1 MNLVSLIRRASIAA
15 TCAFAALAL
24 SIGAAR
30 AQSLGDINGQLS
42 EIEGQISAARNDTGK
57 AGSVITQLDRLEA
70 LFAKVASSPKI
81 DKSSLAPTYNRLDS
95 ALTQMYQTWKQKK
108 DDCINTIDNGGQ
120 CDYTEPEKLSL
131 QALYPLSWLR
141 FTGATTVYANDSTM
155 AKKLLNQ
162 AVDGFTESTL
172 VIVDPNLVREN
183 LLGRAYCERELG
195 KYNKPDYD
203 RAIADFKQILQAG
216 TQTPQYKAA
225 NQGIATTY
233 VAMGEPD
240 KAKQYVGNIGTGG
253 GALMFQLQ
261 TMFEAEHSTHDAA
274 KRAKLHQEIVAK
286 LKQQEGSKQDWAIAV
301 AAASKY
307 THDPIQE
314 FGSSNDPFEKWLLA
328 NILLGRKDNN
338 GAAKYYVEAAR
349 GSSKY
354 AQGYRY
360 ASDIYYNEKRFDL
373 VQQLAN
379 SLSRGGGADAEY
391 FTFMSYRLP
400 RMQWENTGMK
410 NTALEDQWVKAA
422 ESYLQKFSHGAHA
435 DECRF
440 RLGERLQRQ
449 KQYLE
454 AAKMYDQVTGSNEY
468 SFTAKYNAATCN
480 YLALAALENAKDKKA
495 PSASA
500 EDLKKAAVQDLMDTI
515 KMAPAA
521 ERSAGSASQR
531 KFVHD
536 TKGRAIYML
545 AGILEQGKKAD
556 PQQISSLLAG
566 YEEQYPGMKDR
577 FRDIGEWRIT
587 AEDDLGQYDRVESD
601 VKAIVERNRGSTEH
615 SDFIKTLGLDFWQK
629 AQELKAKGDQKGY
642 LANARFAQIAYEYF
656 EELVAQG
663 KIPAKNLTGTLS
675 ILGKTY
681 IAQDNIPKAQE
692 IFNQVVKADPGSP
705 DANAGLARIAQAKG
719 NYKDAVNL
727 WTNVESTAAESDP
740 LWYESKYQ
748 VAVIY
753 LKQGNTQGACL
764 KLAQTRAE
772 HPSLGGPAMLAQ
784 WNALQRKNCLGQK

>member
-1 MNLVSLIRRASIAA
+1 MNSVSLIRRASIAA

-24 SIGAAR
+24 SLGAAR
-30 AQSLGDINGQLS
+30 AQSLSDINSQLS
-42 EIEGQISAARNDTGK
+42 QIEGQLPAARNDGGQ
-57 AGSVITQLDRLEA
+57 AGSVISQLDRLEA
-70 LFAKVASSPKI
+70 LFAKLASSPKI

-95 ALTQMYQTWKQKK
+95 ALGGMYTTWKQKK

-141 FTGATTVYANDSTM
+141 FTGATTVYAGDSTM

-172 VIVDPNLVREN
+172 VIVDPNLIREN

-216 TQTPQYKAA
+216 SQTPQYKAA
-225 NQGIATTY
+225 NQGIASTY
-233 VAMGEPD
+233 VAMGN
-240 KAKQYVGNIGTGG
+240 AKEAQKYVGQIGSGG

-261 TMFEAEHSTHDAA
+261 TMFAAEHSTHDPA
-274 KRAKLHQEIVAK
+274 KRAKLHEEIVAK
-286 LKQQEGSKQDWAIAV
+286 LKEQEGNKQNWAIAV

-307 THDPIQE
+307 SQDPIKE

-338 GAAKYYVEAAR
+338 GAAKYYVDAAR

-354 AQGYRY
+354 AEGYRY
-360 ASDIYYNEKRFDL
+360 AADIYYNEKRFDL
-373 VQQLAN
+373 VQQLAS
-379 SLSRGGGADAEY
+379 SLSHGGGADAEY

-400 RMQWENTGMK
+400 RMQWENSGMK
-410 NTALEDQWVKAA
+410 NASLEDQWVKAA
-422 ESYLQKFSHGAHA
+422 ESYLQKFPHGGHA

-449 KQYLE
+449 KEYME

-480 YLALAALENAKDKKA
+480 YLALAAAENAKGKTA
-495 PSASA
+495 PAVSPA
-500 EDLKKAAVQDLMDTI
+500 DLKKAAVQDLMDTI
-515 KMAPAA
+515 KMAPTA
-521 ERSAGSASQR
+521 ERSAGSASQK
-531 KFVHD
+531 KFIHD
-536 TKGRAIYML
+536 TRGRAIYML
-545 AGILEQGKKAD
+545 AGILEQDKKAD
-556 PQQISSLLAG
+556 PKQIAGLLAG
-566 YEEQYPGMKDR
+566 YEAQYPGMKDR
-577 FRDIGEWRIT
+577 FRDIEEWRIT
-587 AEDDLGQYDRVESD
+587 AEDDLGNYDQVTSD
-601 VKAIVERNRGSTEH
+601 VQAIVERNKGSLEH
-615 SDFIKTLGLDFWQK
+615 TDFIKELGLDFWQR

-642 LANARFAQIAYEYF
+642 QANAKLAQIAYDFF
-656 EELVAQG
+656 EDLVQQG

-692 IFNQVVKADPGSP
+692 IFSQVVKADPGSP

-719 NYKDAVNL
+719 DYKNAVNL

-753 LKQGNTQGACL
+753 LKQGNVQGACL

-784 WNALQRKNCLGQK
+784 WNALQRKNCLNQK

>member
-1 MNLVSLIRRASIAA
+1 MNSVSLVRRASIAA

-24 SIGAAR
+24 SMGAAR
-30 AQSLGDINGQLS
+30 AQSLSDINSQLS
-42 EIEGQISAARNDTGK
+42 QIEGQLPAARNNTGQ

-70 LFAKVASSPKI
+70 LFAKLASSPKI

-95 ALTQMYQTWKQKK
+95 ALGGMYTTWKQKK

-120 CDYTEPEKLSL
+120 CDYTEPEKLAL

-141 FTGATTVYANDSTM
+141 FTGATTVYAGDSTM

-172 VIVDPNLVREN
+172 VIVDPNLIREN

-195 KYNKPDYD
+195 KYNKPDYE

-216 TQTPQYKAA
+216 SQTPQYKAA
-225 NQGIATTY
+225 NQGIASTY
-233 VAMGEPD
+233 VAMGEASQAQ
-240 KAKQYVGNIGTGG
+240 KYVGNIGKGG

-261 TMFEAEHSTHDAA
+261 TMFAAEHSTHDAA
-274 KRAKLHQEIVAK
+274 KRAKLHAEIVAK
-286 LKQQEGSKQDWAIAV
+286 LKEQEGNKQNWAIAV

-307 THDPIQE
+307 SQDPIKE

-328 NILLGRKDNN
+328 NILLGHKDNN

-360 ASDIYYNEKRFDL
+360 ASDIYYNEKRYDL

-391 FTFMSYRLP
+391 FSFMSYRLP
-400 RMQWENTGMK
+400 RMQWEKSGMK

-422 ESYLQKFSHGAHA
+422 ENYLKKFSRGSHA

-449 KQYLE
+449 KQYME

-480 YLALAALENAKDKKA
+480 YLALAAVESAKSKTA
-495 PSASA
+495 PAVSAA
-500 EDLKKAAVQDLMDTI
+500 DLKKAAVQDLMDTI
-515 KMAPAA
+515 KMAPMA
-521 ERSAGSASQR
+521 ERSAGSAAQR
-531 KFVHD
+531 KFIHD

-556 PQQISSLLAG
+556 PKQISTLLAN
-566 YEEQYPGMKDR
+566 YEAQYPGMKDR
-577 FRDIGEWRIT
+577 FRDIEEWRIT
-587 AEDDLGQYDRVESD
+587 AEDGLGQYDQVASD
-601 VKAIVERNRGSTEH
+601 VKAIVERNKGNTQN
-615 SDFIKTLGLDFWQK
+615 SDFIKTLGIDFWQK
-629 AQELKAKGDQKGY
+629 ALELKAKGDNKGY
-642 LANARFAQIAYEYF
+642 LANAKFAQIAYEYF
-656 EELVAQG
+656 EDLVEQG

-681 IAQDNIPKAQE
+681 IAEGNIPKAQE
-692 IFNQVVKADPGSP
+692 IFSRVVKADPGSP

-719 NYKDAVNL
+719 DYKSAVNL

-753 LKQGNTQGACL
+753 LKQGNIQGGCL

-772 HPSLGGPAMLAQ
+772 HPSLGDPAMLAQ
-784 WNALQRKNCLGQK
+784 WNALQRKNCLDKK